1 MAIHEEKVIKDCKWQ
16 LKDVK
21 KNRNQAFNAYSI
33 ERLEFCGYDT
43 SNLLREQ
50 E

>member
-1 MAIHEEKVIKDCKWQ
+1 MAIHEEKVKKDYKWG

-21 KNRNQAFNAYSI
+21 KNRNPAFNAYSI
-33 ERLEFCGYDT
+33 DRLEFCGHDT
-43 SNLLREQ
+43 SKLKREQ

>member
-1 MAIHEEKVIKDCKWQ
+1 MAIHEEKVKKDCKWR

-21 KNRNQAFNAYSI
+21 NNRNQAFNAYSI
-33 ERLEFCGYDT
+33 EKLEFCGYDT
-43 SNLLREQ
+43 SKLIREQ